1 MVNRR
6 ASLNR
11 LIETSCIPELW
22 ITNNAE
28 VLDPAVLRR
37 FDVVIQLEAMPRSAK
52 LSLMKESLLSMPG
65 TAAVQSDS
73 AVSAPAMERWAE
85 IDALSPALI
94 ERLAQVR
101 QKAMS
106 QGVAFCEVLCAHWLK
121 HRLSDSTRAQRKLV
135 VLATNRLDA
144 LDVAVLRRMDA
155 KIHL

>member
-1 MVNRR
+1 M
-6 ASLNR
+6 
-11 LIETSCIPELW
+11 
-22 ITNNAE
+22 
-28 VLDPAVLRR
+28 
-37 FDVVIQLEAMPRSAK
+37 
-52 LSLMKESLLSMPG
+52 
-65 TAAVQSDS
+65 
-73 AVSAPAMERWAE
+73 
-85 IDALSPALI
+85 I